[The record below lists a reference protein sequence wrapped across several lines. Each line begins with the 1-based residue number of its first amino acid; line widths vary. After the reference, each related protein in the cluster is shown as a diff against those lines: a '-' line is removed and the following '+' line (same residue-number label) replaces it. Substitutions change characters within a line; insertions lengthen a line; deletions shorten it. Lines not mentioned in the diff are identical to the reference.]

1 MICRYER
8 TIFKSSDGFCIF
20 LYVTEDQTVPMEARR
35 NSYQSS
41 KKIHFSA
48 IGHHLPETDTVEVD
62 LDGKWQQSSYGVQ
75 LSVEKCEQKLPTDNK
90 GIVAYLSSGF
100 IKGIGPETAKAIVA
114 RFGSRTLEVMENDP
128 QQLLTIKGIKQGKL
142 QKIIDSYEK
151 TRKLGALTAFLAP
164 YDVSEKKIMSLYLD
178 VKYRLLWFRLHRPN
192 GKIDS
197 EIIHVDDKSAVVCC
211 KLYADRGDAL
221 DQYVAKSSA
230 QRFVTQERFGD
241 RYLETAETA
250 AMGRVLA
257 AAGYGTQFCG
267 AADMFGDIMVDA
279 PVDLGAVEEDCSEE
293 PGVASQ
299 VKHETKQTGTA
310 QTAATVS
317 MPQPAPATAPAPAA
331 APKKQEPVTLED
343 YLNSMTLEE
352 AKNVRIDVGYYKGNT
367 LGELALRKPSDLEWY
382 VKNYSGRNLALKAGA
397 ILLVDA
403 ASKMAS

>member
-1 MICRYER
+1 MTENNARVIP
-8 TIFKSSDGFCIF
+8 TINAVDNFNPADFTRQLPNEDG
-20 LYVTEDQTVPMEARR
+20 T
-35 NSYQSS
+35 
-41 KKIHFSA
+41 
-48 IGHHLPETDTVEVD
+48 
-62 LDGKWQQSSYGVQ
+62 
-75 LSVEKCEQKLPTDNK
+75 
-90 GIVAYLSSGF
+90 
-100 IKGIGPETAKAIVA
+100 
-114 RFGSRTLEVMENDP
+114 
-128 QQLLTIKGIKQGKL
+128 
-142 QKIIDSYEK
+142 
-151 TRKLGALTAFLAP
+151 
-164 YDVSEKKIMSLYLD
+164 MSLYLD

-211 KLYADRGDAL
+211 KLYADRGDAP

-279 PVDLGAVEEDCSEE
+279 PLDLGAVEEDCSEE

-299 VKHETKQTGTA
+299 VKHETKQTSTA
-310 QTAATVS
+310 QTATTVS
-317 MPQPAPATAPAPAA
+317 MPQSAPATAPALAA